1 MKLID
6 FFSKQNKNFDKNIS
20 LYVCGP
26 TVYNSPHIG
35 NMRPIIIFDIF
46 NRVASLSSKVTFV
59 HNITDVDDKIIN
71 RSIELGLTEKEVS
84 EKYEKEY
91 MKLLSSLNIL
101 KPTYMPRVTEHID
114 GMIDFISVLINKGF
128 AYENNGSVYF
138 EISKLS
144 SYGKQSGINL
154 EKLIKITNSENKK
167 NPKDFSLWKK
177 TKIGIKWSSPWGD
190 GRPGWHTEC
199 AYFVQKIFGN
209 NGIDIHGGGIDLK
222 FPHHINE
229 IAQYESYTNSK
240 MSKVW
245 FYVGHLTI
253 DLIKMSKS
261 KKNFISAKDFIKEH
275 GGNTLRMIM
284 ISTNIQ
290 KPINLNDDVITN
302 SKNIIFKIKNSLTKA
317 LVEFSTESKRNILVS
332 TPTNSFVNSLKNNL
346 DFGKAMT
353 ILLQQIKELNSET
366 EIIKKGK
373 IVEKIIANLS
383 LLGFVFEIN
392 YNSVKIKLKKAK
404 ESNNFK
410 LLDELKKEIIK

>member
-261 KKNFISAKDFIKEH
+261 KKILFQ
-275 GGNTLRMIM
+275 LR
-284 ISTNIQ
+284 
-290 KPINLNDDVITN
+290 
-302 SKNIIFKIKNSLTKA
+302 
-317 LVEFSTESKRNILVS
+317 
-332 TPTNSFVNSLKNNL
+332 
-346 DFGKAMT
+346 
-353 ILLQQIKELNSET
+353 ILLKSMV
-366 EIIKKGK
+366 EIH
-373 IVEKIIANLS
+373 
-383 LLGFVFEIN
+383 
-392 YNSVKIKLKKAK
+392 
-404 ESNNFK
+404 
-410 LLDELKKEIIK
+410 